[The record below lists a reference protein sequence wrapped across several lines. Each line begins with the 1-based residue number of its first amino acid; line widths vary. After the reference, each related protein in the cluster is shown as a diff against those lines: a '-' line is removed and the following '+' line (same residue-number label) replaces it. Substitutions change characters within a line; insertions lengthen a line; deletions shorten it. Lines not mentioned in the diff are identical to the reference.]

1 MSNRGAEFRKADF
14 QIHSPR
20 DDNWDGARPE
30 DGLSAAATS
39 EDIQKARG
47 IYCRNFISKCVAEG
61 LRAIAITDHH
71 EGVYS
76 YRVIQ
81 EKAKLEAEKSLVDL
95 WVFPGMELTCKD
107 ACQALIIF
115 DANLPIA
122 LFEKARAKLGLAA
135 DTKPDNPKGIKV
147 DLLVFN
153 IAELQGLLDADP
165 ELRDRF
171 IIFPHVKPGGH
182 KTVLRAGFHKRFKDL
197 PYVGGYMDQCYP
209 DQLSVRDRKILD
221 GEIPAWASEK
231 RGVFSCSDARHADFR
246 LIGKHATWIKLA
258 SPTAESLRQAM
269 LAPDSRIRYEEPKLP
284 SAIIASVKVQGSKY
298 LKDGTYNL
306 NQQMNSVIGG
316 RGAGKST
323 LLEYVRFA
331 LGCSAIDGMSGQG
344 RTSERLQELLLST
357 LDQMTGTVSLN
368 VLLNGAPVVVTRE
381 MAKRSV
387 IKVDAAGSST
397 SSSVE
402 EVRRLIPTQQYRQG
416 ELSELAR
423 EDAANRLLQLVT
435 GQAASQIA
443 EIEAKLKKN
452 SQSLSE
458 SLAKAVRLSA
468 AKLARAHADTQT
480 KLLKAQI
487 ENLQKQLTTGNQ
499 PTTPAIADHDKYLQ
513 QQAVIESTTERLK
526 VMRDQLAGSLNEFAA
541 EIQGLATG
549 QPLIPGIGK
558 LTQAFDMFRKAA
570 QNEANGMGELAQQRE
585 QLMKWFDTMISS
597 MEVAA
602 LDWKPALEKH
612 QADYDEQKKALQGKQ
627 SVLDS
632 IESLNVQLRSASQQ
646 LDIATVEEAALRDAD
661 KQLDELRK
669 ERVIRQ
675 TELHVLVGKQIATIK
690 EASSNLARGQL
701 SPIPD
706 FTEPHEA
713 IRKILELPLLRETR
727 IDALVNSILVAPD
740 VAVQWKALQDEMI
753 ALVKWKEGAPNEK
766 GVPPATPI
774 LHAALEDGFMEKL
787 RERISAD
794 RAANALQA
802 ILRPRVEIFQLRDG
816 AEIEFRKA
824 SQGEQAAT
832 LLNILMNQS
841 NGPLIIDQPEED
853 LDNRIINDII
863 RTIRKTKAE
872 RQLILA
878 THNANI
884 AVNGDSEN
892 VIEMVLGE
900 RRAFGAI
907 DEPEVRD
914 AITKTM
920 EGGKDA
926 FELRRKKYNF

>member
-20 DDNWDGARPE
+20 DGNWDGARPE
-30 DGLSAAATS
+30 DGLGATPAAAAIHTARETFCRS
-39 EDIQKARG
+39 FIQK
-47 IYCRNFISKCVAEG
+47 CVSEG
-61 LRAIAITDHH
+61 LRAISITDHH
-71 EGVYS
+71 EGVYC
-76 YRVIQ
+76 YRIL
-81 EKAKLEAEKSLVDL
+81 KAKEKLDAEKGPTDL
-95 WVFPGMELTCKD
+95 WIFPGMELTCKD
-107 ACQALIIF
+107 ACQALVIF
-115 DANLPIA
+115 DANLPVA
-122 LFEKARAKLGLAA
+122 LFEKARAKLGLPA
-135 DTKPDNPKGIKV
+135 DTKPENSKGIAV
-147 DLLVFN
+147 EPLDYN
-153 IAELQGLLDADP
+153 IADLQALLDSDA

-171 IIFPHVKPGGH
+171 IIFPHVKPEGH
-182 KTVLRAGFHKRFKDL
+182 KTVLRTGFHKRFKDL

-209 DQLSVRDRKILD
+209 DQLNPGDRRILD

-246 LIGKHATWIKLA
+246 LIGNHATWIKLA

-284 SAIIASVKVQGSKY
+284 SAVIASVTVKGSKY
-298 LKDGTYNL
+298 LKDGTYNF

-344 RTSERLQELLLST
+344 RASERLQELLLST
-357 LDQMTGTVSLN
+357 LDQTTGTISLN
-368 VLLNGAPVVVTRE
+368 VQLNGAPVIVTRE

-387 IKVDAAGSST
+387 IKVDAAGST
-397 SSSVE
+397 TPSSVE

-458 SLAKAVRLSA
+458 ALAKAVRLSA
-468 AKLARAHADTQT
+468 AKLARAHTETQA
-480 KLLKAQI
+480 KLLKAQV
-487 ENLQKQLTTGNQ
+487 ENLRKQLTSGNQ
-499 PTTPAIADHDKYLQ
+499 PAIADHDKYLQ
-513 QQAVIESTTERLK
+513 QQTTIESTTERLRL
-526 VMRDQLAGSLNEFAA
+526 MREQLAGSLDEFAA
-541 EIQGLATG
+541 EIRNLATG
-549 QPLIPGIGK
+549 QPMIPGIAK
-558 LTQAFDMFRKAA
+558 LTQAFDVFRSAV
-570 QNEANGMGELAQQRE
+570 QNEPPAKGQFIQQRDE
-585 QLMKWFDTMISS
+585 LVKWFDEAISS
-597 MEVAA
+597 LEAA
-602 LDWKPALEKH
+602 AIEWKPTLDKH

-632 IESLNVQLRSASQQ
+632 IESLNGQLRTASQL
-646 LDIATVEEAALRDAD
+646 LDGATVEETTLRDAD

-669 ERVIRQ
+669 ERVIHQ
-675 TELHVLVGKQIATIK
+675 TELHTLVGKQVATIK

-701 SPIPD
+701 SPTPD
-706 FTEPHEA
+706 FTEAHEA
-713 IRKILELPLLRETR
+713 VRRVLELPSLREAR
-727 IDALVNSILVAPD
+727 IDALVSSVLKAPD
-740 VAVQWKALQDEMI
+740 IAAQWKALQDEMI
-753 ALVKWKEGAPNEK
+753 ALVKWKEGAPTEK

-774 LHAALEDGFMEKL
+774 LYAALEDGFMEKL

-794 RAANALQA
+794 RVAIALQA

-816 AEIEFRKA
+816 TEIEFRKA

-900 RRAFGAI
+900 RKAFGAI
-907 DEPEVRD
+907 DEPDVRD

>member
-1 MSNRGAEFRKADF
+1 MSNQGAEFRKADF

-20 DDNWDGARPE
+20 DANWDGSRPE
-30 DGLSAAATS
+30 DALGKTPTAEATLAAREAF
-39 EDIQKARG
+39 
-47 IYCRNFISKCVAEG
+47 CRAFIEKCVAEG
-61 LRAIAITDHH
+61 LRAVAITDHH
-71 EGVYS
+71 EGVYC
-76 YRVIQ
+76 YRII
-81 EKAKLEAEKSLVDL
+81 EAKAKLAAEKGPVDL
-95 WVFPGMELTCKD
+95 WIFPGMELTCKD
-107 ACQALIIF
+107 SCQALVIF
-115 DANLPIA
+115 DACLPGA
-122 LFEKARAKLGLAA
+122 LFEKARAKLGLPA
-135 DTKPDNPKGIKV
+135 DTKPDNAKGIEI
-147 DLLVFN
+147 DLLDFN
-153 IAELQGLLDADP
+153 IADLQSLLAADP
-165 ELRDRF
+165 ELHDRF

-182 KTVLRAGFHKRFKDL
+182 KTVLRHGFHKRFKDL
-197 PYVGGYMDQCYP
+197 PYVGGYMDRCYP
-209 DQLSVRDRKILD
+209 DQLSAGDRNILD
-221 GEIPAWASEK
+221 GAIPAWASEK

-246 LIGKHATWIKLA
+246 LIGSHATWIKLA

-284 SAIIASVKVQGSKY
+284 SAVIAAITVQGSKY
-298 LKDGTYNL
+298 LKDGVYNF

-323 LLEYVRFA
+323 LLEYIRFA
-331 LGCSAIDGMSGQG
+331 LGCSAIDGMSGEG

-357 LDQMTGTVSLN
+357 LDRMKGAISLN
-368 VLLNGAPVVVTRE
+368 VLLNGASVVVARE

-387 IKVDAAGSST
+387 INVQAAGSST

-443 EIEAKLKKN
+443 EIEVKLKKN

-468 AKLARAHADTQT
+468 AKLARGHADTQAA
-480 KLLKAQI
+480 LLKAQVG
-487 ENLQKQLTTGNQ
+487 NLQKQLTTGNQ
-499 PTTPAIADHDKYLQ
+499 PATPAIADHHRYLQ
-513 QQAVIESTTERLK
+513 QQSALESTTERLR
-526 VMRDQLAGSLNEFAA
+526 VMRKQLADSLGEFVI
-541 EIQGLATG
+541 EMRGLASA
-549 QPLIPGIGK
+549 QPLIPGIAT
-558 LTQAFDMFRKAA
+558 LSQVFETFRNAV
-570 QNEANGMGELAQQRE
+570 QNEPESKGELIKHRD
-585 QLMKWFDTMISS
+585 QLIAWFDTTITSI
-597 MEVAA
+597 ETAAVA
-602 LDWKPALEKH
+602 WKPTLDKH
-612 QADYDEQKKALQGKQ
+612 QVDYEEQKKALQGKQ

-632 IESLNVQLRSASQQ
+632 IEGLNAQLRAASQQ
-646 LDIATVEEAALRDAD
+646 LEAATVEETALRDAD
-661 KQLDELRK
+661 KQLDELRN
-669 ERVIRQ
+669 ERVILQ
-675 TELHVLVGKQIATIK
+675 TELHTLVGKQVATITD
-690 EASSNLARGQL
+690 ASSGLARGQL
-701 SPIPD
+701 SQTAD
-706 FTEPHEA
+706 FTEAHEA
-713 IRKILELPLLRETR
+713 IRMVLELPMLRESR
-727 IDALVNSILVAPD
+727 IKVLVGNVLKAPG
-740 VAVQWKALQDEMI
+740 VAVQWKALQDELI
-753 ALVKWKEGAPNEK
+753 ALVKWKEGAPTEK
-766 GVPPATPI
+766 GVPPPTPI

-787 RERISAD
+787 RERLSAD
-794 RAANALQA
+794 RVANALQA

-892 VIEMVLGE
+892 VIEMALGE
-900 RRAFGAI
+900 RKACGAI
-907 DEPEVRD
+907 DEPDVRD

>member
-1 MSNRGAEFRKADF
+1 MSNRGAEFRKTDL

-20 DDNWDGARPE
+20 DNGWAGSRPE
-30 DGLSAAATS
+30 ASLGAAATP
-39 EDIQKARG
+39 EQIALAREG
-47 IYCRNFISKCVAEG
+47 YCRAFIAKCVAEG
-61 LRAIAITDHH
+61 LRAIAVTDHH
-71 EGVYS
+71 EGVYC
-76 YRVIQ
+76 YKIIETKQKMV
-81 EKAKLEAEKSLVDL
+81 AEGNAVDL
-95 WVFPGMELTCKD
+95 WIFPGMELTCRD
-107 ACQALIIF
+107 SCQAIILF
-115 DANLPIA
+115 DAELPQA
-122 LFEKARAKLGLAA
+122 LFEKVRMKLGLPA
-135 DTKPDNPKGIKV
+135 DVAPNAPKGIQV
-147 DLLVFN
+147 
-153 IAELQGLLDADP
+153 ELLDQNIEDLQTILGEDN
-165 ELRDRF
+165 ELTDRF
-171 IIFPHVKPGGH
+171 ILLPHVKPGGH
-182 KTVLRAGFHKRFKDL
+182 KTVLRKGFHKRFRDM

-209 DQLSVRDRKILD
+209 HELEPADKRILD
-221 GEIPAWASEK
+221 GEIPAWSSEK
-231 RGVFSCSDARHADFR
+231 RGVISCSDARHEDFR
-246 LIGKHATWIKLA
+246 LIGKHATWVKLA

-284 SAIIASVKVQGSKY
+284 SAVIASVTVKGSKY
-298 LKDGTYNL
+298 LKDGTYNF

-357 LDQMTGTVSLN
+357 LDQTTGTISLN

-468 AKLARAHADTQT
+468 AKLARSHAETQA
-480 KLLKAQI
+480 KLLKAQV

-499 PTTPAIADHDKYLQ
+499 PATPAITDHDKYLQ
-513 QQAVIESTTERLK
+513 QQVAIENTTERLK
-526 VMRDQLAGSLNEFAA
+526 VMREQLAGSLDEFAA
-541 EIQGLATG
+541 EMRGLATA
-549 QPLIPGIGK
+549 QPLIPGIAK
-558 LTQAFDMFRKAA
+558 LTQAFEAFRNAVKI
-570 QNEANGMGELAQQRE
+570 EPDSKGELIQHRDR
-585 QLMKWFDTMISS
+585 LVTWFDTMISS
-597 MEVAA
+597 LEAA
-602 LDWKPALEKH
+602 AIEWKPTLDKH

-632 IESLNVQLRSASQQ
+632 IESLNVQLRTASQQ
-646 LDIATVEEAALRDAD
+646 LDAATIEETTLRDAD

-675 TELHVLVGKQIATIK
+675 TELHDLVGKQVATIK

-701 SPIPD
+701 SPTPD
-706 FTEPHEA
+706 FTEAHEA
-713 IRKILELPLLRETR
+713 VRKVLELPSLREAR
-727 IDALVNSILVAPD
+727 IDTLVTSILKAPD
-740 VAVQWKALQDEMI
+740 IAAQWKALQDEMI
-753 ALVKWKEGAPNEK
+753 ALVKWKEGAPTEK
-766 GVPPATPI
+766 GVPPVTPI
-774 LHAALEDGFMEKL
+774 LHAALEDGFMDKL

-794 RAANALQA
+794 RVANALQA

-900 RRAFGAI
+900 RKAFGAI
-907 DEPEVRD
+907 DEPDVRD

>member
-1 MSNRGAEFRKADF
+1 MSTQGAEFRKTDL

-20 DDNWDGARPE
+20 DAAWDGARPE
-30 DGLSAAATS
+30 DALGTAPTQTEIDS
-39 EDIQKARG
+39 ARG
-47 IYCRNFISKCVAEG
+47 TYCLTFIAKCLSEG

-76 YRVIQ
+76 YCAMQAKIEY
-81 EKAKLEAEKSLVDL
+81 EKANGHTDL
-95 WVFPGMELTCKD
+95 WIFPGMELTCKD
-107 ACQALIIF
+107 SCQALILF
-115 DANLPIA
+115 DANLPPA
-122 LFEKARAKLGLAA
+122 LFEKARSKLGLPA
-135 DTKPDNPKGIKV
+135 DTKPHSAKGIHV
-147 DLLVFN
+147 EPLEFN
-153 IAELQGLLDADP
+153 IADLQALLDVDP

-171 IIFPHVKPGGH
+171 IIFPHVKPEGH
-182 KTVLRAGFHKRFKDL
+182 KTVLRTGFHKRFKDL

-209 DQLSVRDRKILD
+209 DELNAGDRRILD

-231 RGVFSCSDARHADFR
+231 RGVFSCSDARHSDFR

-269 LAPDSRIRYEEPKLP
+269 LAPDSRLRYEEPKLP
-284 SAIIASVKVQGSKY
+284 SAVIASVTVNGSKY
-298 LKDGTYNL
+298 LRDGVYLFNR
-306 NQQMNSVIGG
+306 QMNSVIGG

-331 LGCSAIDGMSGQG
+331 LGCSAIDGLSAEG
-344 RTSERLQELLLST
+344 RSTERLQELLLST
-357 LDQMTGTVSLN
+357 LDPTTGSVSLN
-368 VLLNGAPVVVTRE
+368 VLLNGAPVVVTRQ

-387 IKVDAAGSST
+387 INVEAAGSST
-397 SSSVE
+397 PSTAE

-435 GQAASQIA
+435 GQAAGQIA

-452 SQSLSE
+452 CQSLSE

-468 AKLARAHADTQT
+468 AKLARAHAETQT
-480 KLLKAQI
+480 KIQNAQL
-487 ENLQKQLTTGNQ
+487 ENLQKQLTSGNQ
-499 PTTPAIADHDKYLQ
+499 PATPAISDHDKFLRQ
-513 QQAVIESTTERLK
+513 QNTLENATERLK
-526 VMRDQLAGSLNEFAA
+526 AIRDELKKSLEGYST
-541 EIQGLATG
+541 EIRSITNA
-549 QPLIPGIGK
+549 QPLVPGIAK
-558 LTQAFDMFRKAA
+558 LTEAFELLRSAVDVA
-570 QNEANGMGELAQQRE
+570 GDPDGELVRGSRA
-585 QLMKWFDTMISS
+585 LGVFFDQAIMSLES
-597 MEVAA
+597 AA
-602 LDWKPALEKH
+602 IEWKPAFDRHHIEYL
-612 QADYDEQKKALQGKQ
+612 EQKTAMEGKQ

-632 IESLNVQLRSASQQ
+632 IEALALELQSATQQLEVASQ
-646 LDIATVEEAALRDAD
+646 EENTLRDAD
-661 KQLDELRK
+661 RQLDELRK
-669 ERVIRQ
+669 ERVLLQ
-675 TELHVLVGKQIATIK
+675 ASLHEAVGKQVATIK
-690 EASSNLARGQL
+690 AASSDLARGQL
-701 SPIPD
+701 AQTPD
-706 FTEPHEA
+706 FKDADEA
-713 IRKILELPLLRETR
+713 IRKVLELPNIREGR
-727 IDALVNSILVAPD
+727 IEALVASILKGPD
-740 VAVQWKALQDEMI
+740 IATQFKSLQDELI
-753 ALVKWKEGAPNEK
+753 NLLKWKEGAPTDK
-766 GVPPATPI
+766 GVPPVTPL

-794 RAANALQA
+794 RVVDALQA

-816 AEIEFRKA
+816 SEIEFRKA

-863 RTIRKTKAE
+863 RTIRKTKAV

-900 RRAFGAI
+900 RMACGAI
-907 DEPEVRD
+907 DEPAVRD

>member
-20 DDNWDGARPE
+20 DGNWDGPRPE
-30 DGLSAAATS
+30 DALGKDAPADAIRT
-39 EDIQKARG
+39 ARET
-47 IYCRNFISKCVAEG
+47 YCRSFIEKCINEG

-71 EGVYS
+71 EGVYC
-76 YRVIQ
+76 YHVI
-81 EKAKLEAEKSLVDL
+81 EAKKKLEDEKGAIDI
-95 WVFPGMELTCKD
+95 WIFPGMELTCKD
-107 ACQALIIF
+107 ACQALVIF
-115 DANLPIA
+115 DTNLPAA
-122 LFEKARAKLGLAA
+122 LFEKARAKLGLPA
-135 DTKPDNPKGIKV
+135 DTKPESAKGIAV
-147 DLLVFN
+147 ELLDFN
-153 IAELQGLLDADP
+153 IADLQTLLDADP

-182 KTVLRAGFHKRFKDL
+182 KTVLRLGFHKRFKDL

-209 DQLSVRDRKILD
+209 DQLNAGDRKILD

-231 RGVFSCSDARHADFR
+231 RGVFSCSDARHSDFR

-269 LAPDSRIRYEEPKLP
+269 LAPDSRLRYEEPKLP
-284 SAIIASVKVQGSKY
+284 SAVIASIVVQGSKY
-298 LKDGTYNL
+298 LKDGTYSF

-331 LGCSAIDGMSGQG
+331 LGCSAIDGVSGQG
-344 RTSERLQELLLST
+344 RTSERLQELLVST
-357 LDQMTGTVSLN
+357 LDQTKGAISLN
-368 VLLNGAPVVVTRE
+368 ILLNGAPVTVTRE

-387 IKVDAAGSST
+387 INVQAAGSST
-397 SSSVE
+397 PSSVE

-423 EDAANRLLQLVT
+423 EDASIRLLQLVT

-458 SLAKAVRLSA
+458 ALAKAVRLSA
-468 AKLARAHADTQT
+468 AKLTRAHAETQS
-480 KLLKAQI
+480 KLLRAQI
-487 ENLQKQLTTGNQ
+487 ENLQKQLSTGNQ
-499 PTTPAIADHDKYLQ
+499 PATPAITDHDKYLQ
-513 QQAVIESTTERLK
+513 QQATLENATERLRL
-526 VMRDQLAGSLNEFAA
+526 MRDTFTASLDEFTV
-541 EIQGLATG
+541 EMRGLVNG
-549 QPLIPGIGK
+549 QPLIPGIEK
-558 LTQAFDMFRKAA
+558 LTQAFEAFRDAMRNDPESKGALVSHRD
-570 QNEANGMGELAQQRE
+570 QLAT
-585 QLMKWFDTMISS
+585 WFEETISS
-597 MEVAA
+597 LETARGE
-602 LDWKPALEKH
+602 WNPALAKH
-612 QADYDEQKKALQGKQ
+612 QAEYEDQKKALQGKQ

-632 IESLNVQLRSASQQ
+632 IEQLNLQMRTASQQ
-646 LDIATVEEAALRDAD
+646 LETATIDEGALRDAD

-669 ERVIRQ
+669 ERIVQQ
-675 TELHVLVGKQIATIK
+675 TELNALVGKQVATIK
-690 EASSNLARGQL
+690 DASSGLARGQL
-701 SPIPD
+701 SKTPD
-706 FTEPHEA
+706 FTEANEA
-713 IRKILELPLLRETR
+713 IRKVLDLPMLRDSR
-727 IDALVNSILVAPD
+727 VDSLVNSILKD
-740 VAVQWKALQDEMI
+740 VDVTAKWKALQDELI
-753 ALVKWKEGAPNEK
+753 ALVKWKEGAPTEK
-766 GVPPATPI
+766 GVPPETPI
-774 LHAALEDGFMEKL
+774 LHAALENGFMEKL

-794 RAANALQA
+794 RVANALQA

-816 AEIEFRKA
+816 TEIEFRKA

-841 NGPLIIDQPEED
+841 NGPLIVDQPEED

-900 RRAFGAI
+900 RKACGAI
-907 DEPEVRD
+907 DEPDVRE

>member
-1 MSNRGAEFRKADF
+1 MSNTGAEFRKADF

-20 DDNWDGARPE
+20 DRGWDGARPE
-30 DGLSAAATS
+30 DALGSAPTTEAVLV
-39 EDIQKARG
+39 ARETF
-47 IYCRNFISKCVAEG
+47 CRAFIEKCVTEG

-71 EGVYS
+71 EGVYC
-76 YRVIQ
+76 YRIM
-81 EKAKLEAEKSLVDL
+81 EAKAKLETEKGAIDL
-95 WVFPGMELTCKD
+95 WIFPGMELTCKD
-107 ACQALIIF
+107 SCQALVIF
-115 DANLPIA
+115 DANLPTA
-122 LFEKARAKLGLAA
+122 LFEKARAKLGLPS
-135 DTKPDNPKGIKV
+135 DTKPENPKGIEV
-147 DLLVFN
+147 ELLNFN
-153 IAELQGLLDADP
+153 IADLQDLLDADV
-165 ELRDRF
+165 ELRGRF

-182 KTVLRAGFHKRFKDL
+182 KTVLRVGFHKRFKDL

-209 DQLSVRDRKILD
+209 DELDPGDKKILD
-221 GEIPAWASEK
+221 GAIPAWASEK

-246 LIGKHATWIKLA
+246 LLGKHATWIKLA

-284 SAIIASVKVQGSKY
+284 SAVIAAVTVTGSKY
-298 LKDGTYNL
+298 LKDGVYNF

-331 LGCSAIDGMSGQG
+331 LGCSAIDGPSGQG

-357 LDQMTGTVSLN
+357 LDQTKGAISLN
-368 VLLNGAPVVVTRE
+368 VQLNGAPVVVTRE

-387 IKVDAAGSST
+387 INVQAAGSST

-435 GQAASQIA
+435 GQAANQIA

-452 SQSLSE
+452 GQSLSE

-468 AKLARAHADTQT
+468 AKLARAHADTQA
-480 KLLKAQI
+480 KLLRAQV
-487 ENLQKQLTTGNQ
+487 ENLQKQLMTGNQ
-499 PTTPAIADHDKYLQ
+499 PATPAIADHDKYLQ
-513 QQAVIESTTERLK
+513 QQAALESTTERLK
-526 VMRDQLAGSLNEFAA
+526 LMREQLASSLDEFAL
-541 EIQGLATG
+541 EMRGLANA
-549 QPLIPGIGK
+549 QPLIPGIAK
-558 LTQAFDMFRKAA
+558 LTQAFETFRAAVKDEPDMKGDLIKHRD
-570 QNEANGMGELAQQRE
+570 
-585 QLMKWFDTMISS
+585 QLVTWFDSTISTL
-597 MEVAA
+597 EAA
-602 LDWKPALEKH
+602 GVEWKPTLDKH
-612 QADYDEQKKALQGKQ
+612 QTEYEEQKKALQGKQ

-632 IESLNVQLRSASQQ
+632 IENLNTQLRTASQQ
-646 LDIATVEEAALRDAD
+646 LEVATVEETTLRDAD

-669 ERVIRQ
+669 DRVALQ
-675 TELHVLVGKQIATIK
+675 TELHTLVGKQVSTIK
-690 EASSNLARGQL
+690 DASSGLARGQL
-701 SPIPD
+701 SQTPD
-706 FTEPHEA
+706 VTEAHEA
-713 IRKILELPLLRETR
+713 VRKVLDLPMIRENR
-727 IDALVNSILVAPD
+727 IEALVSSVL
-740 VAVQWKALQDEMI
+740 KAANVVTKWNTLQDELI
-753 ALVKWKEGAPNEK
+753 ALVKWREGAPTEK
-766 GVPPATPI
+766 GVPPVTP
-774 LHAALEDGFMEKL
+774 LLQTALEDGFMEKL

-794 RAANALQA
+794 RVATALQV

-824 SQGEQAAT
+824 SQGEQATT

-841 NGPLIIDQPEED
+841 NGPLLIDQPEED

-900 RRAFGAI
+900 RKAFGAI
-907 DEPEVRD
+907 DEQNVRD

>member
-20 DDNWDGARPE
+20 DGNWDGPRPE
-30 DGLSAAATS
+30 DGLGATPAAAA
-39 EDIQKARG
+39 IQTARETF
-47 IYCRNFISKCVAEG
+47 CRSFIEKCVAEG
-61 LRAIAITDHH
+61 LRAISITDHH
-71 EGVYS
+71 EGVYC
-76 YRVIQ
+76 YRIL
-81 EKAKLEAEKSLVDL
+81 EAKAKLEAEKGSIDL
-95 WVFPGMELTCKD
+95 WIFPGMELTCKD
-107 ACQALIIF
+107 ACQALVIF
-115 DANLPIA
+115 DANLPAA
-122 LFEKARAKLGLAA
+122 LFEKARAKLGLPA
-135 DTKPDNPKGIKV
+135 DTKPDNSKGMTV
-147 DLLVFN
+147 ELLDYN
-153 IAELQGLLDADP
+153 IADLQGLLDGDV
-165 ELRDRF
+165 ELRDRL

-182 KTVLRAGFHKRFKDL
+182 KTVLRTGFHKRFKDL

-209 DQLSVRDRKILD
+209 DQLNEGDRRILD

-246 LIGKHATWIKLA
+246 LIGNHATWIKLA

-284 SAIIASVKVQGSKY
+284 SAVIASVTVAGSKY
-298 LKDGTYNL
+298 LKDGTYNF

-357 LDQMTGTVSLN
+357 LDQATGTIALN

-397 SSSVE
+397 PSSVE

-435 GQAASQIA
+435 GQAASQIS

-468 AKLARAHADTQT
+468 AKLARAHAETQA
-480 KLLKAQI
+480 KLLKAQV

-499 PTTPAIADHDKYLQ
+499 PATPAITDHDKYLQ
-513 QQAVIESTTERLK
+513 QQAAIESTTERLK
-526 VMRDQLAGSLNEFAA
+526 VMREQLAGSLDEFAA
-541 EIQGLATG
+541 EIRGLATG
-549 QPLIPGIGK
+549 QPLIPGISK
-558 LTQAFDMFRKAA
+558 LTQAFETFRNAVHDDPDSK
-570 QNEANGMGELAQQRE
+570 GELIQHRDR
-585 QLMKWFDTMISS
+585 LVTWFDTTISS
-597 MEVAA
+597 LEAATLEWRPA
-602 LDWKPALEKH
+602 LDKH

-632 IESLNVQLRSASQQ
+632 IESLNIQLRTASQQ
-646 LDIATVEEAALRDAD
+646 LDAATVEETTLRDAD

-675 TELHVLVGKQIATIK
+675 TELHALVGKQVATIK

-701 SPIPD
+701 SPVPD
-706 FTEPHEA
+706 FTEAHEA
-713 IRKILELPLLRETR
+713 IRKVLELPSLRETR
-727 IDALVNSILVAPD
+727 IDALVSSVLKASDIA
-740 VAVQWKALQDEMI
+740 AQWKALQDEMI
-753 ALVKWKEGAPNEK
+753 ALVKWREGAPTEK
-766 GVPPATPI
+766 GVPPVTPI

-794 RAANALQA
+794 RVANALQA

-900 RRAFGAI
+900 RKAFGAI

>member
-1 MSNRGAEFRKADF
+1 MSNRGAEFRKADL

-20 DDNWDGARPE
+20 DRNWEGARPE
-30 DGLSAAATS
+30 DCLEKDPNS
-39 EDIQKARG
+39 EAIRVVRETF
-47 IYCRNFISKCVAEG
+47 CRSFVEKCVAEG

-71 EGVYS
+71 EGVYC
-76 YRVIQ
+76 YRIMEAKIML
-81 EKAKLEAEKSLVDL
+81 EKEKGTIDL
-95 WVFPGMELTCKD
+95 WIFPGMELTCKD

-115 DANLPIA
+115 DASLPTT
-122 LFEKARAKLGLAA
+122 LFEKARAKLGLPA
-135 DTKPDNPKGIKV
+135 DTKPENAKGIAV
-147 DLLVFN
+147 ELLEFN
-153 IAELQGLLDADP
+153 IAELQDLLDADP
-165 ELRDRF
+165 ELHNRF
-171 IIFPHVKPGGH
+171 IVFPHVKPGGH
-182 KTVLRAGFHKRFKDL
+182 KTVLRDGFHKRFKDL

-209 DQLSVRDRKILD
+209 DQLNSGDRRILD

-231 RGVFSCSDARHADFR
+231 RGVFSCSDARHADFH
-246 LIGKHATWIKLA
+246 LIGSHATWIKLA

-284 SAIIASVKVQGSKY
+284 SAVIASITVQGSKY
-298 LKDGTYNL
+298 LKDGTYAF

-344 RTSERLQELLLST
+344 RTYERLQELLLST
-357 LDQMTGTVSLN
+357 LDQVKGAIALN
-368 VLLNGAPVVVTRE
+368 VLLNGASVVITRE
-381 MAKRSV
+381 MAKRAV
-387 IKVDAAGSST
+387 IHVQAAGSST

-402 EVRRLIPTQQYRQG
+402 EIRRLIPTQQYRQG

-458 SLAKAVRLSA
+458 SFAKAVRLSA
-468 AKLARAHADTQT
+468 AKLARAQADTQT
-480 KLLKAQI
+480 KLLKAQV
-487 ENLQKQLTTGNQ
+487 ENLQKQLTSGNQ
-499 PTTPAIADHDKYLQ
+499 PATPAIADHEKYLQ
-513 QQAVIESTTERLK
+513 QQAVLEGTRERLEL
-526 VMRDQLAGSLNEFAA
+526 MRERLTGSLDEFVD
-541 EIQGLATG
+541 EMRGLVHA
-549 QPLIPGIGK
+549 QPIIPGIAK
-558 LTQAFDMFRKAA
+558 LTESFETFRNAVRSEPELK
-570 QNEANGMGELAQQRE
+570 GELIKQRN
-585 QLMKWFDTMISS
+585 QLVAWFDATISS
-597 MEVAA
+597 LNDAA
-602 LDWKPALEKH
+602 AEWKPTLDRHLAE
-612 QADYDEQKKALQGKQ
+612 YEEQKRALQGKQ

-632 IESLNVQLRSASQQ
+632 IESLNQHLRTASQQ
-646 LDIATVEEAALRDAD
+646 LDAATVEEAALRDAD
-661 KQLDELRK
+661 KQLDELRDG
-669 ERVIRQ
+669 RGGLQTDLQNLVARQ
-675 TELHVLVGKQIATIK
+675 VGTIM
-690 EASSNLARGQL
+690 EASSGLARGQL
-701 SPIPD
+701 SQTPD
-706 FTEPHEA
+706 FSEA
-713 IRKILELPLLRETR
+713 HDAVRKVLELPLLREARVDT
-727 IDALVNSILVAPD
+727 LVNSILRAPN
-740 VAVQWKALQDEMI
+740 VAVKWKAFQDELI
-753 ALVKWKEGAPNEK
+753 ALVKWKEGAPTEK

-774 LHAALEDGFMEKL
+774 LHAALEDSFMEKL

-794 RAANALQA
+794 RVANALHA

-816 AEIEFRKA
+816 QAIEFRKA

-892 VIEMVLGE
+892 VIEMILGE

-907 DEPEVRD
+907 DEPDVRD

-920 EGGKDA
+920 EGGRDA

>member
-1 MSNRGAEFRKADF
+1 
-14 QIHSPR
+14 
-20 DDNWDGARPE
+20 
-30 DGLSAAATS
+30 
-39 EDIQKARG
+39 
-47 IYCRNFISKCVAEG
+47 
-61 LRAIAITDHH
+61 
-71 EGVYS
+71 
-76 YRVIQ
+76 
-81 EKAKLEAEKSLVDL
+81 
-95 WVFPGMELTCKD
+95 
-107 ACQALIIF
+107 
-115 DANLPIA
+115 
-122 LFEKARAKLGLAA
+122 
-135 DTKPDNPKGIKV
+135 
-147 DLLVFN
+147 
-153 IAELQGLLDADP
+153 
-165 ELRDRF
+165 
-171 IIFPHVKPGGH
+171 
-182 KTVLRAGFHKRFKDL
+182 
-197 PYVGGYMDQCYP
+197 
-209 DQLSVRDRKILD
+209 
-221 GEIPAWASEK
+221 
-231 RGVFSCSDARHADFR
+231 
-246 LIGKHATWIKLA
+246 
-258 SPTAESLRQAM
+258 
-269 LAPDSRIRYEEPKLP
+269 
-284 SAIIASVKVQGSKY
+284 
-298 LKDGTYNL
+298 
-306 NQQMNSVIGG
+306 
-316 RGAGKST
+316 
-323 LLEYVRFA
+323 
-331 LGCSAIDGMSGQG
+331 MSGQG

-357 LDQMTGTVSLN
+357 LDQTTGTISLS

-381 MAKRSV
+381 MVKRSV
-387 IKVDAAGSST
+387 IKVDAAGSPT

-435 GQAASQIA
+435 GQAASQIG

-468 AKLARAHADTQT
+468 AKLARAHAETQA
-480 KLLKAQI
+480 KLLKAQV
-487 ENLQKQLTTGNQ
+487 ENLQKQLTSGNQ
-499 PTTPAIADHDKYLQ
+499 PATPAIAEHDKYLQ
-513 QQAVIESTTERLK
+513 QQATIDSTTERLN
-526 VMRDQLAGSLNEFAA
+526 VMREQLAGSLDEFAT
-541 EIQGLATG
+541 EIRNLATG
-549 QPLIPGIGK
+549 QPMIPGIEK
-558 LTQAFDMFRKAA
+558 LTQAFDVFRSAV
-570 QNEANGMGELAQQRE
+570 QNEPEAKGQLIQQRD
-585 QLMKWFDTMISS
+585 QLVKWFDEAISS
-597 MEVAA
+597 LEGAA
-602 LDWKPALEKH
+602 IEWKPILDKH
-612 QADYDEQKKALQGKQ
+612 QGDYDEQKKALQGKQ

-632 IESLNVQLRSASQQ
+632 IESLNGQLRTASQQ
-646 LDIATVEEAALRDAD
+646 LDVATVEETTLRDAD

-669 ERVIRQ
+669 ERVIHQ
-675 TELHVLVGKQIATIK
+675 TELHTLVGKQVATIN

-706 FTEPHEA
+706 FTEGHEA
-713 IRKILELPLLRETR
+713 VRKVLELPSLRETR
-727 IDALVNSILVAPD
+727 VDALVNSVLKAQDIA
-740 VAVQWKALQDEMI
+740 AQWKALQDEMI
-753 ALVKWKEGAPNEK
+753 ALVKWKEGAPTEK
-766 GVPPATPI
+766 GVPPTAPI

-787 RERISAD
+787 CQRISAD
-794 RAANALQA
+794 RVAIALQA

-900 RRAFGAI
+900 RKAFGAI
-907 DEPEVRD
+907 DEPDVRD

>member
-20 DDNWDGARPE
+20 DGNWDGPRPE
-30 DGLSAAATS
+30 DALGKDAPADAIRT
-39 EDIQKARG
+39 ARES
-47 IYCRNFISKCVAEG
+47 YCRSFIEKCVNEG
-61 LRAIAITDHH
+61 LRAIAVTDHH
-71 EGVYS
+71 EGVYC
-76 YRVIQ
+76 YRVI
-81 EKAKLEAEKSLVDL
+81 EAKKKLEDERGAIDL
-95 WVFPGMELTCKD
+95 WIFPGMELTCKD
-107 ACQALIIF
+107 ACQALVIF
-115 DANLPIA
+115 DTNLPVA
-122 LFEKARAKLGLAA
+122 LFEKARAKLGLPA
-135 DTKPDNPKGIKV
+135 DTKPESAKGIEV
-147 DLLVFN
+147 ELLDFN
-153 IAELQGLLDADP
+153 IADLQTLLDADP

-182 KTVLRAGFHKRFKDL
+182 KTVLRLGFHKRFKDL

-209 DQLSVRDRKILD
+209 DQLDAGDRKILD

-231 RGVFSCSDARHADFR
+231 RGVFSCSDARHSDFR

-269 LAPDSRIRYEEPKLP
+269 LAPDSRLRYEEPKLP
-284 SAIIASVKVQGSKY
+284 SAVIASIVVQGSKY
-298 LKDGTYNL
+298 LKDGTYSF

-331 LGCSAIDGMSGQG
+331 LGCSAIDGVSGQG
-344 RTSERLQELLLST
+344 RTSERLQELLVST
-357 LDQMTGTVSLN
+357 LDQTKGAISLN
-368 VLLNGAPVVVTRE
+368 VLLNGAPVTVTRE

-387 IKVDAAGSST
+387 INVQAAGSST
-397 SSSVE
+397 PSSVE

-423 EDAANRLLQLVT
+423 EDASNRLLQLVT

-458 SLAKAVRLSA
+458 AFAKAVRLSA
-468 AKLARAHADTQT
+468 AKLARAHADTQS

-499 PTTPAIADHDKYLQ
+499 PATPAITDHDKFLQ
-513 QQAVIESTTERLK
+513 QQAVLENTTERLK
-526 VMRDQLAGSLNEFAA
+526 VMRNTFSDSLEEFTA
-541 EIQGLATG
+541 EMRGLVNG
-549 QPLIPGIGK
+549 QPLIPGIEK
-558 LTQAFDMFRKAA
+558 LTQAFEAFRDAVRDDPESKGALV
-570 QNEANGMGELAQQRE
+570 NHRD
-585 QLMKWFDTMISS
+585 QLVAWFDNTISS
-597 MEVAA
+597 LESAA
-602 LDWKPALEKH
+602 GEWNPTLAKH
-612 QADYDEQKKALQGKQ
+612 QAEYEEQKKALQGKQ

-632 IESLNVQLRSASQQ
+632 IEQLNLQMRTASQQ
-646 LDIATVEEAALRDAD
+646 LETATIDEGTLRDAD

-669 ERVIRQ
+669 ERVIQQ
-675 TELHVLVGKQIATIK
+675 TELHALVGKQVATIK
-690 EASSNLARGQL
+690 DASSGLARGQL
-701 SPIPD
+701 SKTPEFI
-706 FTEPHEA
+706 EANEA
-713 IRKILELPLLRETR
+713 IRKVLDLSMLRESR
-727 IDALVNSILVAPD
+727 IESLMNSILKDVD
-740 VAVQWKALQDEMI
+740 VAAKWKALQDELI
-753 ALVKWKEGAPNEK
+753 ALVKWKEGAPTEK
-766 GVPPATPI
+766 GMPPETPI

-794 RAANALQA
+794 RVANALQA

-816 AEIEFRKA
+816 AEIEFRRA

-900 RRAFGAI
+900 RKACGAI
-907 DEPEVRD
+907 DEPDVRD